1 MLNQEIIGKGK
12 VIIFLHGFLESLE
25 MWKSLNLK
33 RFHFQSILIDLPGH
47 GKSES
52 LADEISILA
61 MAKEVENTLS
71 ALKVEAVAIVGH
83 SMGGYVALEMAKRNP
98 KIEKVVLLN
107 SSFWEDSEKKKSDRN
122 RVIEVVKKNKNRFI
136 SEAIPGLFANASEHQ
151 PFIQNL
157 IQSAQKMSEKS
168 VIDATIAMRDRP
180 SSLAIAEKLGSN
192 LKIIQG
198 EKDQVIPMSEMI
210 EKSKDLKADLSIL
223 AEAAHMSHVESTGDL
238 ELILEDFLER
248 K

>member
-1 MLNQEIIGKGK
+1 MLNQEIIGEGK
-12 VIIFLHGFLESLE
+12 VIVFLHGFLESLE

-47 GKSES
+47 GKSE
-52 LADEISILA
+52 LLKAEISILA
-61 MAKEVENTLS
+61 MAEEVEKTLS
-71 ALKVEAVAIVGH
+71 ALNLEAAAIVGH

-136 SEAIPGLFANASEHQ
+136 SEAIPGLFANPLEHQ
-151 PFIQNL
+151 AFIQNL

-168 VIDATIAMRDRP
+168 VIDATSAMRDRP
-180 SSLAIAEKLGSN
+180 NSLAIAEKLGSN

-198 EKDQVIPMSEMI
+198 EQDQVIPMKEMLERTETMEAELIILSEV
-210 EKSKDLKADLSIL
+210 
-223 AEAAHMSHVESTGDL
+223 AHMSHVEETGDL
-238 ELILEDFLER
+238 ELILADFL

>member
-1 MLNQEIIGKGK
+1 MLNQEIIGEGK
-12 VIIFLHGFLESLE
+12 VIVFLHGFLESLE

-47 GKSES
+47 GKSE
-52 LADEISILA
+52 LLTDEISILA
-61 MAKEVENTLS
+61 MAEEVEKTLTT
-71 ALKVEAVAIVGH
+71 LNLEAAAIVGH

-198 EKDQVIPMSEMI
+198 EKDQVIPMKEMLERTETMEAELIILSEV
-210 EKSKDLKADLSIL
+210 
-223 AEAAHMSHVESTGDL
+223 AHMSHVEETGDL
-238 ELILEDFLER
+238 ELILADFL

>member
-1 MLNQEIIGKGK
+1 MLNYKLVGNGKP
-12 VIIFLHGFLESLE
+12 VIFLHGFLESLE

-52 LADEISILA
+52 LTDEISILA
-61 MAKEVENTLS
+61 MAKEVEKTLS
-71 ALKVEAVAIVGH
+71 ALNLEAVAIVGH

-180 SSLAIAEKLGSN
+180 NSLAIAKKLGSN

-210 EKSKDLKADLSIL
+210 EKSKNLKADLSIL
-223 AEAAHMSHVESTGDL
+223 AEVAHMSHVESIGDL
-238 ELILEDFLER
+238 ELILGDFLE
-248 K
+248 

>member
-1 MLNQEIIGKGK
+1 MLNQEIIGEGK
-12 VIIFLHGFLESLE
+12 VIVFLHGFLESLE

-47 GKSES
+47 GKSE
-52 LADEISILA
+52 LLTDEISILA
-61 MAKEVENTLS
+61 MAEEVEKTLT
-71 ALKVEAVAIVGH
+71 ALNLEAAAIVGH

-136 SEAIPGLFANASEHQ
+136 SEAIPGLFADPEKYTD
-151 PFIQNL
+151 FIQNL
-157 IQSAQKMSEKS
+157 IHSAQEISHEA
-168 VIDATIAMRDRP
+168 VIYATSAMRDRP
-180 SSLAIAEKLGSN
+180 NSLAIAEKLGSN

-198 EKDQVIPMSEMI
+198 EQDQVIPMSEMI
-210 EKSKDLKADLSIL
+210 EKCKKLKADLSIL
-223 AEAAHMSHVESTGDL
+223 SEAAHMSHVESTGDL
-238 ELILEDFLER
+238 ELILMDFLF
-248 K
+248 